1 MSFLDSLRRTTPN
14 GGNQPAAAPQGQR
27 LPDPREK
34 VEAIRQDPNV
44 LREGGFSFPQSMTD
58 GNEILNY
65 LIQTNQVNPAL
76 LRNPLVMRAASM
88 LSGRR

>member
-1 MSFLDSLRRTTPN
+1 MSFLDNLRRASP
-14 GGNQPAAAPQGQR
+14 GGMNPPAATPTQR

-34 VEAIRQDPNV
+34 LQEIRNDPNV
-44 LREGGFSFPQSMTD
+44 LRQGGFNFPQNMTD

-76 LRNPLVMRAASM
+76 LRNPLVRRAASM